1 MTLCRPPHYSSSAL
15 PCDFWSAAN
24 HVIPLFTVHCVDSI
38 LFCQLHSCSVQSIW
52 RALNW
57 ASLNTT
63 FMGHFLK
70 CCSVDKHNFNNLS
83 WTKVLVEKYSLDRY
97 STNVLGVVW
106 VNNVDML
113 RRCIW
118 ICMRYLRTQY
128 LCVLNIY
135 VSRYRMCTMDWCWG
149 SFSPYNILQYY
160 SQGKHL
166 SLCVL
171 HSRDSR
177 GAAVVAV
184 V

>member
-1 MTLCRPPHYSSSAL
+1 MTFDPPLTTSFHSLLFIVLTPFYSVS
-15 PCDFWSAAN
+15 CI
-24 HVIPLFTVHCVDSI
+24 HVPF
-38 LFCQLHSCSVQSIW
+38 
-52 RALNW
+52 RAFGEHW

-171 HSRDSR
+171 HSRDSVQR
-177 GAAVVAV
+177 SGCGGCSVVLQKV
-184 V
+184 PSEGS

>member
-1 MTLCRPPHYSSSAL
+1 MPATTLQLLSPQLCPLTFDPPLTTSFYSLLFIVLTPFYSVS
-15 PCDFWSAAN
+15 CI
-24 HVIPLFTVHCVDSI
+24 HVL
-38 LFCQLHSCSVQSIW
+38 L
-52 RALNW
+52 RALWEHW

-63 FMGHFLK
+63 FMGHFLN
-70 CCSVDKHNFNNLS
+70 CCSVDKHDFNNLD
-83 WTKVLVEKYSLDRY
+83 LDQSSGWEIFTRY

-106 VNNVDML
+106 VSNVDML

-128 LCVLNIY
+128 LCVVNIY

-171 HSRDSR
+171 HSRDS
-177 GAAVVAV
+177 V
-184 V
+184 